1 MQVTDMA
8 KNNNLTDFLQDIA
21 DTIRA
26 KRGITGPISA
36 QNFASE
42 IASIES
48 SGGGTSGAASKSDVN
63 FYDYDGT
70 LLHSYTKYAFL
81 ELPTLPDL
89 PTKDGL
95 TCQGWNYTIA
105 DAKEYVTSYGVL
117 DIGAMYITDD
127 GNTRLYIKIAAA
139 GRMTVPLYFSQT
151 ADNGVTIDWGDGSAT
166 QTLSGT
172 GNHNTT
178 HTYTSIGDYVIILK
192 VNSGT
197 LGFGYSSSSYSV
209 MGSTGNN
216 GIVYSNMLQ
225 KIEIG
230 NGVISIG
237 NYAFSDCYSL
247 TSVVIPN
254 NVTNIGNFSFRACY
268 SLTSIVIPN
277 SIERIGGS
285 AFQDCSSLTSVV
297 IPESVTNT
305 GTRTFQGCYS
315 LASVVIPESLT
326 SLGNYSFHTCYS
338 LASVVI
344 PNGIKSIGAYLFSN
358 CYGMAYYEFTALKSL
373 PTLANTNA
381 FNNIPSDCKI
391 VVPDSLYDTWIAATN
406 WSTYANNIIKA
417 SEFNN

>member
-1 MQVTDMA
+1 MA

-26 KRGITGPISA
+26 KKGITGPISA

-70 LLHSYTKYAFL
+70 LLHSYTKSAFL

-178 HTYTSIGDYVIILK
+178 HTYASIGDYVIILK

-209 MGSTGNN
+209 MGSTKNN
-216 GIVYSNMLQ
+216 GIVYCNMLQ

-230 NGVISIG
+230 NGVISID

-247 TSVVIPN
+247 ASAVIPN
-254 NVTNIGNFSFRACY
+254 NVTNIGNFSFCACY

-285 AFQDCSSLTSVV
+285 AFQDCSSLASVV
-297 IPESVTNT
+297 IPESVTGT

>member
-1 MQVTDMA
+1 MA
-8 KNNNLTDFLQDIA
+8 TLPILMRDIA
-21 DTIRA
+21 LAIR
-26 KRGITGPISA
+26 KKKGTTSRINP
-36 QNFASE
+36 QDFARE
-42 IASIES
+42 IASIE
-48 SGGGTSGAASKSDVN
+48 GGDGGTSVAVSKSDVN

-70 LLHSYTKYAFL
+70 LLYSYTKSAFL

-95 TCQGWNYTIA
+95 TCQGWNYTIT
-105 DAKEYVTSYGVL
+105 DAKEYVASYGLL
-117 DIGAMYITDD
+117 DIGATYITDD
-127 GNTRLYIKIAAA
+127 GKTRLYIRIDAK

-151 ADNGVTIDWGDGSAT
+151 VSDGVTIDWGDGSET

-172 GNHNTT
+172 GDVNTT
-178 HTYTSIGDYVIILK
+178 HTYAEIGDYIITLK

-197 LGFGYSSSSYSV
+197 LGLGHGSSSYSV

-216 GIVYSNMLQ
+216 GIVYCNMLQ

-230 NGVISIG
+230 NGVISID

-247 TSVVIPN
+247 ASVVIPN
-254 NVTNIGNFSFRACY
+254 NVTSIGNFAFYICY
-268 SLTSIVIPN
+268 SLASVVIPN
-277 SIERIGGS
+277 GIGRIGGS
-285 AFQDCSSLTSVV
+285 AFQNCSSLASVV

-358 CYGMAYYEFTALKSL
+358 CYGMAYYDFKVLKSL

-391 VVPDSLYDTWIAATN
+391 VVADSLYDTWVVATN

-417 SEFNN
+417 SEFNS